1 MKDHKKIAEII
12 LSSTI
17 DKDRYRI
24 GNSKV
29 FFRAG
34 VLGYLEEVRDDIV
47 NKLIRFLQGAVR
59 GHFRRKEYERRLL
72 QRLAEIL
79 IFHLLLNGFIISA
92 IATAIHNSNPHQ
104 INEYCVHLISSKC
117 HYCQIVL

>member
-1 MKDHKKIAEII
+1 MNTKDNKKIAELI
-12 LSSTI
+12 LGSTI

-47 NKLIRFLQGAVR
+47 NKLIRYLQGAIR
-59 GHFRRKEYERRLL
+59 GHFRRKEYQRRLL
-72 QRLAEIL
+72 QR
-79 IFHLLLNGFIISA
+79 
-92 IATAIHNSNPHQ
+92 
-104 INEYCVHLISSKC
+104 
-117 HYCQIVL
+117 

>member
-1 MKDHKKIAEII
+1 MNDHKKVAEII
-12 LSSTI
+12 LSSAI

-47 NKLIRFLQGAVR
+47 NKLIRYLQGALR
-59 GHFRRKEYERRLL
+59 GHMRRKEYQRRLQ
-72 QRLAEIL
+72 QRYFSI
-79 IFHLLLNGFIISA
+79 
-92 IATAIHNSNPHQ
+92 
-104 INEYCVHLISSKC
+104 
-117 HYCQIVL
+117 